1 MKVDRLPLR
10 AVKRLSD
17 AERLALDKLDRY
29 IEERGT

>member
-1 MKVDRLPLR
+1 
-10 AVKRLSD
+10 VKRLSD